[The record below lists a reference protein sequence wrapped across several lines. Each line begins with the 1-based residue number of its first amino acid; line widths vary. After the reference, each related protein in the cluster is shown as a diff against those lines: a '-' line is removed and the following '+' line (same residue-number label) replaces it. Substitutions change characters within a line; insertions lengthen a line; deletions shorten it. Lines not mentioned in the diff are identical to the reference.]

1 VLILKAAA
9 GEPIPLYG
17 DGGNVRDW
25 LYVEDHVD
33 ALLLAATRGELSR
46 SYCVGGHGERT
57 NKQVVEAICAL
68 LDERRPSAAPHSALI
83 TPVKDRPGHDRRYA
97 IDPRISTELGWQPR
111 HNFEQGLAATV
122 DWYLANLAWCQ
133 AVRERAGYGGG
144 RLLRRSATAAV
155 GWARA
160 ERAQGTNRPRPY
172 GAADASPPA
181 GAGSRLTL
189 RLTNTL
195 TRAKSAFVPLQAGK
209 VSIYCCGVTV
219 YDLCHL
225 GHARSYIVW
234 DVLRRYLIW
243 MGYQVT
249 FVQNY
254 TDIDDKILARAAAE
268 GSTMEAVSER
278 NIAAYIS
285 DMAALNI
292 LPADRM
298 PRATRCLDAIR
309 TLIGDLEAKGAA
321 YSVDGDVYFAVLKHR
336 DYGKLSGRDLTEQQD
351 NASGRVATAEEARKH
366 HPFDFA
372 LWKGA
377 KPGEPSFPSPWGPGR
392 PGWHIECSAMVREEL
407 GTTID
412 IHLGGA
418 DLIFPHHENEIA
430 QSEAASGQELA
441 RWWLHNGMVNVG
453 GEKMSK
459 SLGNFTTIRA
469 LLDSGV
475 SPMTLRLF
483 VLQANYRKPLDF
495 SAEAL
500 EAAATGWKGLN
511 AALALA
517 GPGTT
522 PTPETDPSPAL
533 AAAGA
538 GRGEGVGEAGW
549 PDLAE
554 ARGRFQAAMDDDLNT
569 AAALAVLFE
578 LARPLR
584 SLANRLERGDQAAAA
599 DAATAAV
606 QEREML
612 LAELAG
618 VLGLV
623 PEPPAE
629 ARGPEG
635 EEVSGSSWIP
645 EAEIMAQIEARKGAK
660 AARDFTRADAIRAT
674 LRDQGI
680 ELIDRP
686 GGVTEWLRG

>member
-1 VLILKAAA
+1 MPKHRTIGLAGGAVPTGATSSMARTPWKLECWRPRRVRWAAA
-9 GEPIPLYG
+9 TQSTRYESARSWAGSRPIPGEGLEPT
-17 DGGNVRDW
+17 VARFQAKLDW
-25 LYVEDHVD
+25 CK
-33 ALLLAATRGELSR
+33 A
-46 SYCVGGHGERT
+46 ER
-57 NKQVVEAICAL
+57 Q
-68 LDERRPSAAPHSALI
+68 
-83 TPVKDRPGHDRRYA
+83 
-97 IDPRISTELGWQPR
+97 
-111 HNFEQGLAATV
+111 
-122 DWYLANLAWCQ
+122 
-133 AVRERAGYGGG
+133 RASYGGG
-144 RLLRRSATAAV
+144 LLGTGWSALKAPT
-155 GWARA
+155 
-160 ERAQGTNRPRPY
+160 
-172 GAADASPPA
+172 SPGLTVRKPFP
-181 GAGSRLTL
+181 SRLRSGPALSL

-195 TRAKSAFVPLQAGK
+195 TRAKAEFVPLQAGK

-243 MGYQVT
+243 RGYAVT

-268 GSTMEAVSER
+268 GSSMEAVSER
-278 NIAAYIS
+278 NIKAFVA

-298 PRATRCLDAIR
+298 PRATRSLDAIR
-309 TLIGDLEAKGAA
+309 ALIGELEAKGAA
-321 YSVDGDVYFAVLKHR
+321 YSVDGDVYFAVMKHTG
-336 DYGKLSGRDLTEQQD
+336 YGKLSGRDLSEQQD
-351 NASGRVATAEEARKH
+351 NAAGRVATAEEARKQ

-377 KPGEPSFPSPWGPGR
+377 KPDETSFPSPWGPGR

-441 RWWLHNGMVNVG
+441 RWWLHNGMVNVD

-469 LLDSGV
+469 LLESGV

-483 VLQANYRKPLDF
+483 VLQAHYRKPLDF
-495 SAEAL
+495 TAAAL

-511 AALALA
+511 AAL
-517 GPGTT
+517 G
-522 PTPETDPSPAL
+522 L
-533 AAAGA
+533 AAPGGVDGA
-538 GRGEGVGEAGW
+538 SHPWATPPSEPPQEGAGW
-549 PDLAE
+549 PELTE

-584 SLANRLERGDQAAAA
+584 SLANRLERGDAAAA
-599 DAATAAV
+599 AEAAQPLSVAQAA
-606 QEREML
+606 L
-612 LAELAG
+612 LRELAA
-618 VLGLV
+618 VLGLQQEA
-623 PEPPAE
+623 PSTPGPAE
-629 ARGPEG
+629 AGASDASPG
-635 EEVSGSSWIP
+635 DAQIEVL
-645 EAEIMAQIEARKGAK
+645 IEARKVAK
-660 AARDFTRADAIRAT
+660 SSRDFASADRIRDDLRA
-674 LRDQGI
+674 QGI

-686 GGVTEWLRG
+686 GGITEWLRR

>member
-1 VLILKAAA
+1 M
-9 GEPIPLYG
+9 
-17 DGGNVRDW
+17 
-25 LYVEDHVD
+25 
-33 ALLLAATRGELSR
+33 
-46 SYCVGGHGERT
+46 
-57 NKQVVEAICAL
+57 
-68 LDERRPSAAPHSALI
+68 
-83 TPVKDRPGHDRRYA
+83 
-97 IDPRISTELGWQPR
+97 
-111 HNFEQGLAATV
+111 
-122 DWYLANLAWCQ
+122 
-133 AVRERAGYGGG
+133 
-144 RLLRRSATAAV
+144 
-155 GWARA
+155 
-160 ERAQGTNRPRPY
+160 
-172 GAADASPPA
+172 
-181 GAGSRLTL
+181 TL

-195 TRAKSAFVPLQAGK
+195 TREKADFVPLLPGK

-243 MGYQVT
+243 LGYQVT

-254 TDIDDKILARAAAE
+254 TDIDDKILARAASE

-278 NIAAYIS
+278 NIEAFVA

-298 PRATRCLDAIR
+298 PRATRSLDAIR
-309 TLIGDLEAKGAA
+309 TLIGELEARGAA

-336 DYGKLSGRDLTEQQD
+336 EYGKLSGRDLSEQQD
-351 NASGRVATAEEARKH
+351 NASGRVATTEEARKH

-377 KPGEPSFPSPWGPGR
+377 KSGEPSFPSPWGPGR

-430 QSEAASGQELA
+430 QSEAATGKELA

-469 LLDSGV
+469 LLASGV

-495 SAEAL
+495 TAAAL

-511 AALALA
+511 GALALLGTAAQHREA
-517 GPGTT
+517 GRELAHGAGGDGASPSATAPLPSP
-522 PTPETDPSPAL
+522 PTPF
-533 AAAGA
+533 
-538 GRGEGVGEAGW
+538 GEES
-549 PDLAE
+549 PDLAD
-554 ARGRFQAAMDDDLNT
+554 ARRRFTAAMDDDLNT
-569 AAALAVLFE
+569 SAALAVLFE

-584 SLANRLERGDQAAAA
+584 ALANRIERGD
-599 DAATAAV
+599 TAALGEADSEAM
-606 QEREML
+606 QAPLAL
-612 LAELAG
+612 LSELAG
-618 VLGLV
+618 VLGLRH
-623 PEPPAE
+623 E
-629 ARGPEG
+629 AGTSES
-635 EEVSGSSWIP
+635 SGHQGVEDDAI
-645 EAEIMAQIEARKGAK
+645 AALIEQRRSAK
-660 AARDFTRADAIRAT
+660 AARDFAEADRIRDA
-674 LRDQGI
+674 LKAVGV

-686 GGVTEWLRG
+686 GGVTEWLRH